1 MLASCLT
8 PHASSIKEHEK
19 MARITLKNILSDK
32 TESYALVSSLLEELK
47 AAVYIE
53 DGSQKIIL
61 GKPTANVIMELPV
74 KLEDEIIGWVKGD
87 DKVPFISSLVNL
99 LIQKESEKKKIGSE
113 VLMLYQEVNMI
124 FNFSDK
130 LAQTIGQH
138 SIAEITMEEA
148 ARLIKSE
155 SGLILLWDE
164 EIHQFNVLA
173 SAGQPLFDE
182 EKLKTHVDMLVHITH
197 SGQSDIVADLSPLK
211 EAGLVLPEVE
221 SLVYA
226 ALKVKHRVMG
236 AIILARTT
244 PLLYSAADLKF
255 LITLA
260 LQSSSAIESALLYEK
275 NIREAKE
282 REEAMRRIYEVTNKF
297 VPHEFIR
304 SLGRS
309 VITDIQLGD
318 QVEKIVTVL
327 FSDIRDYTTLAERMT
342 PEENFRFVCSF
353 NERIGPI
360 IREHHGFINQYLGD
374 AIMAIFPRNASDA
387 LAAAVEMQRAVDELN
402 RSHVLKTNI
411 PIRIGVGMHTGPLI
425 MGITGD
431 HDRLDATTIADTVN
445 TASRLEGLT
454 KHYKVNILLSDSCVQ
469 NLEDAGAFHLRH
481 LGQVQL
487 KGKLEATR
495 IYECFNGADED
506 EIQKKLLALPLFKQ
520 GMDNYFSKSFNE
532 ASAKFN
538 QVLEIHPDDVT
549 TKLFL
554 NKVSRHID
562 LGIPENWTGVE
573 EMHSK

>member
-1 MLASCLT
+1 
-8 PHASSIKEHEK
+8 
-19 MARITLKNILSDK
+19 MARISLKNILSEK
-32 TESYALVSSLLEELK
+32 TESFALISSLLEKLN
-47 AAVYIE
+47 ADVFIL
-53 DGSQKIIL
+53 DNSQKVL
-61 GKPTANVIMELPV
+61 SGVVTADPV
-74 KLEDEIIGWVKGD
+74 YQEPLKLDDEIIGWVKGD
-87 DKVPFISSLVNL
+87 DKVPVISSLVNL

-130 LAQTIGQH
+130 LAQTIGQQ
-138 SIAEITMEEA
+138 SIAEITLDEA

-155 SGLILLWDE
+155 SGIILLWDE
-164 EIHQFNVLA
+164 ENHQFNILA
-173 SAGQPLFDE
+173 STGQSLFDQ
-182 EKLKTHVDMLVHITH
+182 EKLTSEVDMLVHITH
-197 SGQSDIVADLSPLK
+197 SGQSDIVGDLSPLK
-211 EAGLVLPEVE
+211 AAGLVMPEVQ

-260 LQSSSAIESALLYEK
+260 LQSSSSIESALLYEK

-282 REEAMRRIYEVTNKF
+282 REEAMRRIYDVTNKF

-374 AIMAIFPRNASDA
+374 AIMAIFPRSASDA
-387 LAAAVEMQRAVDELN
+387 LTAAVEMQKAVDELN
-402 RSHVLKTNI
+402 NSRVLKTNI

-431 HDRLDATTIADTVN
+431 HERLDATTIADTVN

-454 KHYKVNILLSDSCVQ
+454 KHYKVNILLSDSCVD
-469 NLEDAGAFHLRH
+469 NLMEEGAFHLRH
-481 LGQVQL
+481 LGRVQL
-487 KGKLEATR
+487 KGKQEATR
-495 IYECFNGADED
+495 IYECFNSADEF
-506 EIQKKLLALPLFKQ
+506 EIQKKLKALPLFKQ
-520 GMDNYFSKSFNE
+520 GMDHYFSKSFHE
-532 ASAKFN
+532 ASIKFN
-538 QVLEIHPDDVT
+538 QVLEIDADDVT

-554 NKVSRHID
+554 SKVNRHID
-562 LGIPENWTGVE
+562 AGIPENWTGVE
-573 EMHSK
+573 EMLSK

>member
-1 MLASCLT
+1 
-8 PHASSIKEHEK
+8 
-19 MARITLKNILSDK
+19 MARISLKNILSEK
-32 TESYALVSSLLEELK
+32 TESFALISSLLEELK

-53 DGSQKIIL
+53 DSSQKIIL
-61 GKPTANVIMELPV
+61 GKPTANVIVELPV
-74 KLEDEIIGWVKGD
+74 KLDEEIIGWIKGD
-87 DKVPFISSLVNL
+87 DKVPVIASLVNL

-138 SIAEITMEEA
+138 SIAEITMDEA

-164 EIHQFNVLA
+164 ENHQFNVLA
-173 SAGQPLFDE
+173 SAGNSLFDE
-182 EKLKTHVDMLVHITH
+182 ENLKTHVDLLVHITH
-197 SGQSDIVADLSPLK
+197 SGQSDILVDLSSLK
-211 EAGLVLPEVE
+211 EAGLVKPEVQ
-221 SLVYA
+221 SLIYA

-387 LAAAVEMQRAVDELN
+387 LGAAVEMQKAVDELN
-402 RSHVLKTNI
+402 ASHVLKTNI

-454 KHYKVNILLSDSCVQ
+454 KHYKVNILLSESCVRH
-469 NLEDAGAFHLRH
+469 LADTEKFYLRH

-487 KGKLEATR
+487 KGKQDATR
-495 IYECFNGADED
+495 IYECFNGAGEN
-506 EIQKKLLALPLFKQ
+506 EIQKKLTALPIFKQ
-520 GMDNYFSKSFNE
+520 GMDDYFNKLFSE
-532 ASAKFN
+532 ASGKFF
-538 QVLEIHPDDVT
+538 QVLQIDPEDRTAKI
-549 TKLFL
+549 FL
-554 NKVSRHID
+554 EKTGRHID
-562 LGIPENWTGVE
+562 AGIPENWTGVE

>member
-1 MLASCLT
+1 
-8 PHASSIKEHEK
+8 
-19 MARITLKNILSDK
+19 MARISLKNILSEK
-32 TESYALVSSLLEELK
+32 SESFALISSLLEELK

-53 DGSQKIIL
+53 DSSQKIIL
-61 GKPTANVIMELPV
+61 GKPTANVIVELPV
-74 KLEDEIIGWVKGD
+74 KLDEEIIGWIKGD
-87 DKVPFISSLVNL
+87 DKVPVIASLVNL

-138 SIAEITMEEA
+138 SIAEITMDEA

-164 EIHQFNVLA
+164 RITSSMCWLLPGN
-173 SAGQPLFDE
+173 SLFDE
-182 EKLKTHVDMLVHITH
+182 EKLKTHIDLLFT
-197 SGQSDIVADLSPLK
+197 SRIVVSRISWLIFHPLK
-211 EAGLVLPEVE
+211 EAGLVKPEVQ
-221 SLVYA
+221 SLIYA

-387 LAAAVEMQRAVDELN
+387 LGAAVQMQKAVDELN
-402 RSHVLKTNI
+402 ASHVLKTNI

-431 HDRLDATTIADTVN
+431 HDRLDAATIADTVN

-454 KHYKVNILLSDSCVQ
+454 KHYKVNILLSESCVRH
-469 NLEDAGAFHLRH
+469 LADTERFYLRH

-487 KGKLEATR
+487 KGKQDATR
-495 IYECFNGADED
+495 IYECFNGAGEN
-506 EIQKKLLALPLFKQ
+506 EIQKKLTALPIFKQ
-520 GMDNYFSKSFNE
+520 GMDDYFNKLFSE
-532 ASAKFN
+532 ASGKFF
-538 QVLEIHPDDVT
+538 QVLQIDPEDRTAKI
-549 TKLFL
+549 FL
-554 NKVSRHID
+554 EKTGRHID
-562 LGIPENWTGVE
+562 AGIPENWTGVE

>member
-1 MLASCLT
+1 
-8 PHASSIKEHEK
+8 
-19 MARITLKNILSDK
+19 MARLSLKNILSEK

-53 DGSQKIIL
+53 DNSQKIIL
-61 GKPTANVIMELPV
+61 GKPTSNVIVELPV

-87 DKVPFISSLVNL
+87 EKVPFISSLVNL

-130 LAQTIGQH
+130 LAQTIGQQ
-138 SIAEITMEEA
+138 SIAEITLDEA

-164 EIHQFNVLA
+164 ECQQFNILA
-173 SAGQPLFDE
+173 STETSLFE
-182 EKLKTHVDMLVHITH
+182 VEKLKSHIDLLVHITH
-197 SGQSDIVADLSPLK
+197 SGQSDILVDLSPLK
-211 EAGLVLPEVE
+211 ESGLVKAEVQ
-221 SLVYA
+221 SLIYA

-387 LAAAVEMQRAVDELN
+387 LAAAVQMQQAVDELN
-402 RSHVLKTNI
+402 ASHVLKTNI

-454 KHYKVNILLSDSCVQ
+454 KHYKVNILLSESCVLQ
-469 NLEDAGAFHLRH
+469 LENTEGFHLRH

-487 KGKLEATR
+487 KGKQEATR
-495 IYECFNGADED
+495 IYECFNGNSEQ
-506 EIQKKLLALPLFKQ
+506 EIQKKLTALPLFTQ
-520 GMDNYFSKSFNE
+520 GMDDYFNKLFNE
-532 ASAKFN
+532 ASRKFF
-538 QVLEIHPDDVT
+538 QVLEIDPEDRT
-549 TKLFL
+549 AKIFL
-554 NKVSRHID
+554 EKTGRHID
-562 LGIPENWTGVE
+562 AGIPENWTGVE

>member
-1 MLASCLT
+1 
-8 PHASSIKEHEK
+8 
-19 MARITLKNILSDK
+19 MARLSLKNILSEK
-32 TESYALVSSLLEELK
+32 TESFAIISSLLEELK
-47 AAVYIE
+47 ADVFIE
-53 DGSQKIIL
+53 DSSKKILL
-61 GKPTANVIMELPV
+61 GVPTNDVIIEQPV

-87 DKVPFISSLVNL
+87 DKVPIISSLVNL

-138 SIAEITMEEA
+138 SIAEITLDEA
-148 ARLIKSE
+148 GRLIKTE
-155 SGLILLWDE
+155 NGIIVLWDE
-164 EIHQFNVLA
+164 DSQQVNVLA
-173 SAGQPLFDE
+173 STGKAMFDE
-182 EKLKTHVDMLVHITH
+182 EKLKTNIELLIHIMH
-197 SGQSDIVADLSPLK
+197 SGRSDILVDLSPLK
-211 EAGLVLPEVE
+211 EAGLVMPEVQ
-221 SLVYA
+221 SLIYA

-304 SLGRS
+304 SLGRT

-327 FSDIRDYTTLAERMT
+327 FSDIRDYTTLAEKMT

-387 LAAAVEMQRAVDELN
+387 LGAAVQMQKAVDELN
-402 RSHVLKTNI
+402 ASHVLKTNI

-431 HDRLDATTIADTVN
+431 HERLDATTIADTVN

-454 KHYKVNILLSDSCVQ
+454 KHYKVNILLSESCVHH
-469 NLEDAGAFHLRH
+469 LADTKEFHLRH

-487 KGKLEATR
+487 KGKQEATR
-495 IYECFNGADED
+495 IYECFNGVGEN
-506 EIQKKLLALPLFKQ
+506 EIQKKLIALPIFKQ
-520 GMDNYFSKSFNE
+520 GMDDYFNKLFSE
-532 ASAKFN
+532 ASRKFF
-538 QVLEIHPDDVT
+538 QVLEIDPEDRT
-549 TKLFL
+549 AKIFL
-554 NKVSRHID
+554 EKTGRHID
-562 LGIPENWTGVE
+562 VGIPENWTGVE

>member
-1 MLASCLT
+1 
-8 PHASSIKEHEK
+8 
-19 MARITLKNILSDK
+19 MARISLKNILSEK
-32 TESYALVSSLLEELK
+32 TESFALISSLIEELK
-47 AAVYIE
+47 AAVFIQ
-53 DGSQKIIL
+53 DSSQKILL
-61 GKPTANVIMELPV
+61 GDVIQHPDHQEPV
-74 KLEDEIIGWVKGD
+74 KLDDEIIGWVKGD
-87 DKVPFISSLVNL
+87 EKVTMICSLLNL
-99 LIQKESEKKKIGSE
+99 LVQKEAEKKKIGSE

-138 SIAEITMEEA
+138 SIADITLDEA

-164 EIHQFNVLA
+164 ENNQFNILA
-173 SAGQPLFDE
+173 STGKSFFDE
-182 EKLKTHVDMLVHITH
+182 EKLTSNVDLLVHITQ
-197 SGQSDIVADLSPLK
+197 SGQSDILADLSPLK
-211 EAGLVLPEVE
+211 EAGLVLPEVQ

-275 NIREAKE
+275 SIREAKE
-282 REEAMRRIYEVTNKF
+282 REEAMRRIYDVTNKF

-360 IREHHGFINQYLGD
+360 IREHNGFINQYLGD
-374 AIMAIFPRNASDA
+374 AIMAIFPGSASDA
-387 LAAAVEMQRAVDELN
+387 LAAAIEMQKAVDELN
-402 RSHVLKTNI
+402 AGHVLKTNI

-431 HDRLDATTIADTVN
+431 RDRLDATTIADTVN
-445 TASRLEGLT
+445 TASRLESLT
-454 KHYKVNILLSDSCVQ
+454 KHYKVNILLSESSV
-469 NLEDAGAFHLRH
+469 NHLANKEPFYLRH
-481 LGQVQL
+481 LGRVQL
-487 KGKLEATR
+487 KGKQEATF
-495 IYECFNGADED
+495 IYECFNGTPAHAMH
-506 EIQKKLLALPLFKQ
+506 KKLTALPLFKQ
-520 GMDNYFSKSFNE
+520 GMDEYFNKSFSE
-532 ASAKFN
+532 ASEKFF
-538 QVLEIHPDDVT
+538 QVLEIDPDDRT
-549 TKLFL
+549 AKLFL
-554 NKVSRHID
+554 EKTHRHMD
-562 LGIPENWTGVE
+562 AGIPENWTGVE
-573 EMHSK
+573 EMLSK

>member
-1 MLASCLT
+1 
-8 PHASSIKEHEK
+8 
-19 MARITLKNILSDK
+19 MARLSLKNILSEK
-32 TESYALVSSLLEELK
+32 TESFALISSLLEELK

-53 DGSQKIIL
+53 DGSQKVLL
-61 GKPTANVIMELPV
+61 GKITADTSHLQPV
-74 KLEDEIIGWVKGD
+74 KLDDEIIGWVKGD
-87 DKVPFISSLVNL
+87 DKVPVIASLVNL
-99 LIQKESEKKKIGSE
+99 LVQKEAEKKKIGSE

-138 SIAEITMEEA
+138 SIAEITLDEA

-164 EIHQFNVLA
+164 EGHQFNILA
-173 SAGQPLFDE
+173 STGNSLFNE
-182 EKLKTHVDMLVHITH
+182 EQLKSNVELLVHITH
-197 SGQSDIVADLSPLK
+197 SGQSDIVGDLTPLK
-211 EAGLVLPEVE
+211 EAGLVVPEVQ
-221 SLVYA
+221 SLIYA

-374 AIMAIFPRNASDA
+374 AIMAIFPGNASDA
-387 LAAAVEMQRAVDELN
+387 LAAAIQMQKAVDELN
-402 RSHVLKTNI
+402 ASNAFKTKI

-454 KHYKVNILLSDSCVQ
+454 KHYKVNILLSESCV
-469 NLEDAGAFHLRH
+469 NHLADTEGFHLRH

-487 KGKLEATR
+487 KGKQDATR
-495 IYECFNGADED
+495 IYECFNGTGEN
-506 EIQKKLLALPLFKQ
+506 EIQKKLTALPLFKQ
-520 GMDNYFSKSFNE
+520 GMDDYFNKLFSE
-532 ASAKFN
+532 ASRKFF
-538 QVLEIHPDDVT
+538 QVLEIDPDDRAA
-549 TKLFL
+549 KIFL
-554 NKVSRHID
+554 DKTGRHMD
-562 LGIPENWTGVE
+562 AGIPENWTGVE
-573 EMHSK
+573 EMNSK